1 MRAWGWGEKNMFQ
14 LSRRLLITILL
25 SGGLPAYAQSQLAA
39 LPDGPGKELVEA
51 ACVACH
57 ETDVIFSSTGY
68 THEQWG
74 RLISKMIDLPDSL
87 KASITQYL
95 ATSFPEKYD
104 RRPTLALGNAKIT
117 FLEWTVPTPGQRPR
131 DPVMT
136 PDGMIWWAG
145 MYGSLI
151 GRLDP
156 KSGEMTEWK
165 LDPQARPHSIID
177 DAQGNIWYTGNGN
190 GTVGMLDPDTGEI
203 TVYPMPDPAAR
214 DPHTPIFSRNG
225 DYWFTVQNS
234 NMLGRL
240 VPDTGDIRLTH
251 MPTENARPYGIKE
264 DSTGMIW
271 IAYRGA
277 AKIARVDPDSWE
289 FEEFETPDPDP
300 QSHHGNY
307 YIRRLA
313 IDSYDTIWYVDSGR
327 GYLGRLDPRTGE
339 IDEWLTP
346 SGPGSHPYAI
356 EVVNDIVWLNES
368 EQRPDVLLRF
378 DPQTERFQS
387 WPIPSGVGIIR
398 NMRATHEGNLV
409 IHQSSSNTV
418 GLVLIDRESS
428 WVPGPYRP

>member
-1 MRAWGWGEKNMFQ
+1 MFQ

-289 FEEFETPDPDP
+289 IEEFETPDPDP